1 MRDGQKTKEKLSRAA
16 LQLFVEQGITET
28 TIRDIAHAAGVAEG
42 TLYRHYES
50 KEHLAWTLFAD
61 NFAAFAQ
68 ELEQVQA
75 LHHRL
80 RDKLAA
86 MIRHFCRFY
95 EQDPVLFNYLLLA
108 QHAQLRKVTP
118 DMPNPVA
125 VVRDVIA
132 QAMFRREIQASDPE
146 VLAALVLGL
155 VLQVATFRLYGR
167 VTKPLTGLS
176 DTLIRACYRVLN
188 LE

>member
-1 MRDGQKTKEKLSRAA
+1 MQS
-16 LQLFVEQGITET
+16 
-28 TIRDIAHAAGVAEG
+28 
-42 TLYRHYES
+42 
-50 KEHLAWTLFAD
+50 
-61 NFAAFAQ
+61 
-68 ELEQVQA
+68 